1 MTYRSQFETSN
12 WRVSSRP
19 TSRRC
24 GIMQFLYMG
33 FTQERNIRSYRF
45 HCVLPKERGT
55 LPRKDPVFSLKAD
68 IAALNVYRIR
78 IQEGPSLCLQ
88 ILGAA
93 ATGNQMDAGEFDEY
107 TITEKD
113 LSTYSSATRAIEE
126 AKVARRKPR
135 APFKPSAS
143 SQLRWPQTRA

>member
-1 MTYRSQFETSN
+1 
-12 WRVSSRP
+12 
-19 TSRRC
+19 
-24 GIMQFLYMG
+24 MQFLYMG

-55 LPRKDPVFSLKAD
+55 LPKKDPVFSLKAD
-68 IAALNVYRIR
+68 IEALTGYRIR

-93 ATGNQMDAGEFDEY
+93 ATGNQMNAGEFDEY
-107 TITEKD
+107 VITDQD
-113 LSTYSSATRAIEE
+113 LSVYSSAKRAVED

-135 APFKPSAS
+135 APFKPSPS